1 MKSNH
6 KFILLS
12 LVALALGA
20 GSATTANASSVR
32 GYIAQKGTTFY
43 SKPTTRSHR
52 RSTTSRYY
60 NRQVRW
66 TSEKKNKKGDF
77 VKVYLG
83 GKYLGWTFK
92 GALLTNGTTQKVAGN
107 GNYGV
112 YSRFTSG
119 PSHRVASMNNF
130 KHGNIEANQTAKSS
144 SGATYYHI
152 AVDGHQAG
160 WVNANFVLKNALK
173 TAGSV
178 NLVRNGSYN
187 WNTRDAVSF
196 ATNGS
201 GTYIPASQVRPSR
214 SSINCGRPGTT
225 KVTYRYGKAQRTIN
239 VTVRSDEEEGYAD
252 STRKSPIGHGYIS
265 SWHGKSRKSSRNFN
279 ARHHFRPETKSNT
292 YRSKGLNF
300 TTRLFQPT
308 RLSLTQNMRNSA
320 FLRSDPESVAVSNG
334 WMYTLYYK
342 NTTDSRARIVAYNL
356 RALGRFESQYINNCS
371 YGKFKHLAG
380 AIKVGPEIK
389 AGHGQAF
396 SATNGHL
403 YIVAD
408 NNKLKN
414 SEQSDELIQVD
425 KNTLQVQ
432 RVSSFKITNDYTA
445 RYIHNATM
453 GDDNTIYALF
463 HNGGY
468 GCYEIYQVKKSG
480 NAWKPTEIGAINSN
494 LSNSPI
500 QGFTYS
506 AKKHQFYIAVNDGIF
521 RVRKDGKILSTHK
534 YHTKRETEG
543 LSANNNTLY
552 EMLNQRAELLQAPLK

>member
-1 MKSNH
+1 
-6 KFILLS
+6 
-12 LVALALGA
+12 
-20 GSATTANASSVR
+20 
-32 GYIAQKGTTFY
+32 
-43 SKPTTRSHR
+43 
-52 RSTTSRYY
+52 
-60 NRQVRW
+60 
-66 TSEKKNKKGDF
+66 
-77 VKVYLG
+77 
-83 GKYLGWTFK
+83 
-92 GALLTNGTTQKVAGN
+92 
-107 GNYGV
+107 
-112 YSRFTSG
+112 
-119 PSHRVASMNNF
+119 MNNF

-425 KNTLQVQ
+425 KNTL
-432 RVSSFKITNDYTA
+432 
-445 RYIHNATM
+445 
-453 GDDNTIYALF
+453 
-463 HNGGY
+463 
-468 GCYEIYQVKKSG
+468 
-480 NAWKPTEIGAINSN
+480 
-494 LSNSPI
+494 
-500 QGFTYS
+500 
-506 AKKHQFYIAVNDGIF
+506 
-521 RVRKDGKILSTHK
+521 
-534 YHTKRETEG
+534 
-543 LSANNNTLY
+543 
-552 EMLNQRAELLQAPLK
+552 